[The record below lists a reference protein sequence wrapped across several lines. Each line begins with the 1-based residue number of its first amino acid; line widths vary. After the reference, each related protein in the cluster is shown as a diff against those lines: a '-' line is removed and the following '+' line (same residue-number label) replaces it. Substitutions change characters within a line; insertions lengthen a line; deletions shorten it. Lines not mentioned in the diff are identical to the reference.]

1 MCNNKDFVHLHC
13 HTHFSVQD
21 ALPTPE
27 KLILGAKAQ
36 GFTSIAITDHGKMAG
51 HVEFAD
57 AAHKNDI
64 KPILG
69 CEFYL
74 AQDRFNRNY
83 ITSDGS
89 KGREKLA
96 HLTILAQ
103 NRQGYKNILQLG
115 YEASNPDCFYYSPRI
130 DFDYLTQHSEGL
142 IILSGCLASEL
153 QQALLKGTYEDGLK
167 VAKKYKEV
175 FGERYFIE
183 LQYHGIEDQAHNLPD
198 LIKIA
203 KYLDIRTVAS
213 NDVHYLDAMDWEL
226 HDVLIQM
233 RDLREKE
240 TKSNG
245 KKEAYSSHQ
254 FWLKSYDEMYKI
266 FGSKIPEAIS
276 NTKLIEEMVEDY
288 YQVDL
293 PHMLPEG
300 KVDLTNSSFKSFWS
314 TKLPHHES
322 KEAYLAFQCLA
333 GLKKLGLDKNAEY
346 VKRLKYEIET
356 IWYMG
361 VTDYFLIQK
370 EMVDYMNDKNILYGV
385 RGSGV
390 GSLVNYCL
398 GVSSADPIK
407 FGLMFERFLN
417 PGRGNQYKI
426 DLEDY
431 IPDPEALKLID
442 EQEEKDKLQSICKAF
457 LDKPENKKFESRIWR
472 EIWILENQK
481 MIAHLA
487 CAVNSGY
494 KLKTNPSNFVVFH
507 LAGLIDQIPTGE
519 LIIKKVSS
527 LPDIDTDI
535 DDTKRQDVID
545 WAKKRFGEDN
555 VKAVGAWGTYQA
567 KAAMQGTLKTSEK
580 FKKAYPENLAQMA
593 MKVSGTIPSRP
604 GITIEEAKT
613 ESEEFAYWANRF
625 KKETENAAKLNGT
638 ISNLSVHAAAIVVSK
653 EPIHLIVPVE
663 NSKGTMC
670 TAFDMNKVERTG
682 TVKYDYLGLT
692 TYNQITMAKELIKQ
706 RHGKDID
713 LLKIPLDDANVFKSV
728 FSKGLTGTVF
738 QFGSPGMQKALKEVK
753 ASTMDDLIAVVA
765 LYRPGPMDYIPEY
778 AKGKFN
784 PGAIKY
790 CHPLVEKHLSPT
802 FGIMVYQ
809 EQAMF
814 LAREMANLDWL
825 EVDKLRKGIAKK
837 SGKQFDEACEIFA
850 TKASAMGVPVNVI
863 KEVLQL
869 MSKFGGYAFNKSHA
883 CMYAIVAYWTAY
895 LKTYYPAEW
904 MAACIESYKNKED
917 QFNVCMQECE
927 RLKVS
932 VKKPN
937 VNESALTTS
946 VSADG
951 VIYLP
956 ITSLKGVGES
966 GSSIV
971 DNKPYKNLEDFADR
985 SGCNKSLYVALAAGN
1000 ALDCL
1005 VDDPEVDEEFF
1016 LDYWL
1021 DHAKAK
1027 KKKATSSKKK
1037 TVDINSMSLLEVSKT
1052 ANKQTKKSNDLLN
1065 LLEDLI

>member
-1 MCNNKDFVHLHC
+1 MCSNNKDFTHLHC

-57 AAHKNDI
+57 AAHRHQI

-74 AQDRFNRNY
+74 AKDRYDKNPLAE
-83 ITSDGS
+83 DGTK
-89 KGREKLA
+89 KGREKLS

-115 YEASNPDCFYYSPRI
+115 HEASNPDCYYYFPRI
-130 DFDYLTQHSEGL
+130 DFDYLTKHSEGL
-142 IILSGCLASEL
+142 IVLSGCLASEL
-153 QQALLKGTYEDGLK
+153 QQALLKGTYEDGLR

-175 FGERYFIE
+175 FNDRYFIE
-183 LQYHGIEDQAHNLPD
+183 LQYHGIEEQKHNLPM
-198 LIKIA
+198 LMKIA
-203 KYLDIRTVAS
+203 KELDIRTVAS
-213 NDVHYLDAMDWEL
+213 NDVHYVEPQDWEL

-233 RDLREKE
+233 KDLRNDKG
-240 TKSNG
+240 TKNTG
-245 KKEAYSSHQ
+245 KKEAYGSHQ
-254 FWLKSYDEMYKI
+254 FWLKSYDEMYQI
-266 FGSKIPEAIS
+266 FGGRVPEALS

-300 KVDLTNSSFKSFWS
+300 KIDHDNASFKSFWH

-322 KEAYLAFQCLA
+322 KEAYLAYQCFV
-333 GLKKLGLDKNAEY
+333 GLKKLGLEKDPEY
-346 VKRLKYEIET
+346 IKRLKYEIET

-370 EMVDYMNDKNILYGV
+370 EMVDYMTEKDILFGV

-398 GVSSADPIK
+398 GISSADPIK

-417 PGRGNQYKI
+417 PGRGNQYAI
-426 DLEDY
+426 DLEGFES
-431 IPDPEALKLID
+431 PNEGID
-442 EQEEKDKLQSICKAF
+442 EIEATNWLRLTCKEF
-457 LDKPENKKFESRIWR
+457 LAKPENSQYESRISR
-472 EIWILENQK
+472 ELWILENQK
-481 MIAHLA
+481 MVVALKA
-487 CAVNSGY
+487 AVESNH
-494 KLKTNPSNFVVFH
+494 KLKNNSSNFVLFYVI
-507 LAGLIDQIPTGE
+507 GLTDVIPTGD
-519 LIIKKVSS
+519 LIIKKVSG

-535 DDTKRQDVID
+535 DDSRRQEVIE
-545 WAKKRFGEDN
+545 WAKQRFGEEN
-555 VKAVGAWGTYQA
+555 VKAVGTWGTYKA
-567 KAAMQGTLKTSEK
+567 KAAVQGTLKTSEK
-580 FKKAYPENLAQMA
+580 FKKQFNDNLAQMA
-593 MKVSGTIPSRP
+593 MKVSGTIPNKP
-604 GITIEEAKT
+604 GITIEEAKK
-613 ESEEFAYWANRF
+613 ESEDFAYWANRF
-625 KKETENAAKLNGT
+625 KKEIDNATKLNGT
-638 ISNLSVHAAAIVVSK
+638 ISNLGVHAAAIVVSR
-653 EPIHLIVPVE
+653 EPIHHVVPIE

-670 TAFDMNKVERTG
+670 TAFDMSNVERTG
-682 TVKYDYLGLT
+682 TVKYDYLGLA
-692 TYNQITMAKELIKQ
+692 TYRQISLARKLIKQ
-706 RHGKDID
+706 RHNKDIN
-713 LLKIPLDDANVFKSV
+713 LLQIPLDDPRVFKNV
-728 FSKGLTGTVF
+728 FSKGLTSTVF
-738 QFGSPGMQKALKEVK
+738 QFASPGMQKALKEIK
-753 ASTMDDLIAVVA
+753 ASTMNDLIAVAA
-765 LYRPGPMDYIPEY
+765 LYRPGPMDYIPDY
-778 AKGKFN
+778 AKGKLN

-850 TKASAMGVPVNVI
+850 RKASQRGVSNEVI
-863 KEVLQL
+863 NEVLQL

-895 LKTYYPAEW
+895 LKTYYAAEW
-904 MAACIESYKNKED
+904 MAACIEADKDDTDKLDIYIR
-917 QFNVCMQECE
+917 ECE
-927 RLKVS
+927 RLD
-932 VKKPN
+932 VKIKEPN
-937 VNESALTTS
+937 VNESDLTTT
-946 VSADG
+946 VSEDG
-951 VIYLP
+951 LIYLP
-956 ITSLKGVGES
+956 ITSLKGVGNS

-971 DNKPYKNLEDFADR
+971 ENRPYKSLDDFVDR
-985 SGCNKSLYVALAAGN
+985 SGCNKSLFVALSAGG
-1000 ALDCL
+1000 AMKCL
-1005 VDDPEVDEEFF
+1005 VDDPEADEEYF

-1021 DHAKAK
+1021 EYSKSKSKNK
-1027 KKKATSSKKK
+1027 KPNASIIVNT
-1037 TVDINSMSLLEVSKT
+1037 NSMSLLEIRNLS
-1052 ANKQTKKSNDLLN
+1052 QKSESSGSDLLS
-1065 LLEDLI
+1065 LLDNF

>member
-57 AAHKNDI
+57 AAHRNQI

-74 AQDRFNRNY
+74 AKDRYEKNPLAE
-83 ITSDGS
+83 DGTK
-89 KGREKLA
+89 KGREKLS

-103 NRQGYKNILQLG
+103 NKQGYRNILQLG
-115 YEASNPDCFYYSPRI
+115 HEASNPDCYYYFPRI
-130 DFDYLTQHSEGL
+130 DFDYLAQHNEGL

-153 QQALLKGTYEDGLK
+153 QQALLKGTYEDGLR

-175 FGERYFIE
+175 FNDRYFIE
-183 LQYHGIEDQAHNLPD
+183 LQYHGIEEQKHNLPM
-198 LIKIA
+198 LMKIA
-203 KYLDIRTVAS
+203 KDLDIRTVAS
-213 NDVHYLDAMDWEL
+213 NDVHYVESQDWEL

-233 RDLREKE
+233 KDLRNDKGSKN
-240 TKSNG
+240 TG
-245 KKEAYSSHQ
+245 KKEAYGSHQ
-254 FWLKSYDEMYKI
+254 FWLKSYDEMNKI
-266 FGSKIPEAIS
+266 FGGRVPESLS

-300 KVDLTNSSFKSFWS
+300 KIDNNNLVFKNFWE

-322 KEAYLAFQCLA
+322 KEAYLAYQCFV
-333 GLKKLGLDKNAEY
+333 GLKRLGLEKNQEY

-370 EMVDYMNDKNILYGV
+370 EMVDYMTEKDILFGV

-398 GVSSADPIK
+398 GISSADPIK

-417 PGRGNQYKI
+417 PGRGNQYAI
-426 DLEDY
+426 DLEGY
-431 IPDPEALKLID
+431 EVSNSTID
-442 EQEEKDKLQSICKAF
+442 EAEAINWLRSTCKEF
-457 LDKPENKKFESRIWR
+457 LSKPENTKYESRIAR
-472 EIWILENQK
+472 ELWVLENQK
-481 MIAHLA
+481 MAITLNE
-487 CAVNSGY
+487 AVNANH
-494 KLKTNPSNFVVFH
+494 KLKQNSSNFVLFY
-507 LAGLIDQIPTGE
+507 AIGLIDVAPAGD
-519 LIIKKVSS
+519 LIIKKVSG

-535 DDTKRQDVID
+535 DDSKRQEVIE
-545 WAKKRFGEDN
+545 WAKLRFGEEN
-555 VKAVGAWGTYQA
+555 VKAVGTWGTYKA
-567 KAAMQGTLKTSEK
+567 KAAVQGTLKTSEK
-580 FKKAYPENLAQMA
+580 FKKQFGDNLAQMA
-593 MKVSGTIPSRP
+593 MKVSGTIPNKP
-604 GITIEEAKT
+604 GITIEEAKK
-613 ESEEFAYWANRF
+613 ESEDFAYWANRF
-625 KKETENAAKLNGT
+625 KKEIDNATKLNGT
-638 ISNLSVHAAAIVVSK
+638 ISNLGVHAAAIVVSK
-653 EPIHLIVPVE
+653 EPIHHVVPIE
-663 NSKGTMC
+663 NSKGTLC
-670 TAFDMNKVERTG
+670 TAFDMSNVERTG
-682 TVKYDYLGLT
+682 AVKYDYLGLA
-692 TYNQITMAKELIKQ
+692 TYRQISLARKLIKQ
-706 RHGKDID
+706 RHNQDID
-713 LLKIPLDDANVFKSV
+713 LLKIPLDDSHVFKSV
-728 FSKGLTGTVF
+728 FSKGLTSTVF
-738 QFGSPGMQKALKEVK
+738 QFASPGMQKALKEIK
-753 ASTMDDLIAVVA
+753 ASTMNDLIAVAA
-765 LYRPGPMDYIPEY
+765 LYRPGPMDYIPDY

-784 PGAIKY
+784 PGVIKY

-825 EVDKLRKGIAKK
+825 EVDKLRKGISKK
-837 SGKQFDEACEIFA
+837 SGKQFDEACENFA
-850 TKASAMGVPVNVI
+850 RKASERGISNEVI

-904 MAACIESYKNKED
+904 MAACIEADKDDTDKLDIYIR
-917 QFNVCMQECE
+917 ECE
-927 RLKVS
+927 RLGVRIKE
-932 VKKPN
+932 PN
-937 VNESALTTS
+937 VSESDLTTT
-946 VSADG
+946 VSEDG
-951 VIYLP
+951 LIYLP
-956 ITSLKGVGES
+956 ITSLKGVGLS
-966 GSSIV
+966 GNSIV
-971 DNKPYKNLEDFADR
+971 ENKPYTSLDDFSER
-985 SGCNKSLYVALAAGN
+985 SGCNKSLFVALAAGG
-1000 ALDCL
+1000 ALKCL

-1021 DHAKAK
+1021 EYSKSK
-1027 KKKATSSKKK
+1027 SKSKKQSAAIVVN
-1037 TVDINSMSLLEVSKT
+1037 TNSMSLLEIRNLSKKT
-1052 ANKQTKKSNDLLN
+1052 ESSGSDLLS
-1065 LLEDLI
+1065 LLDNF

>member
-1 MCNNKDFVHLHC
+1 MCSNNKDFTHLHC

-57 AAHKNDI
+57 AAHRHQI

-74 AQDRFNRNY
+74 AKDRYDKNPLAE
-83 ITSDGS
+83 DGTK
-89 KGREKLA
+89 KGREKLS

-115 YEASNPDCFYYSPRI
+115 HEASNPDCYYYFPRI
-130 DFDYLTQHSEGL
+130 DFDYLTKHSEGL
-142 IILSGCLASEL
+142 IVLSGCLASEL
-153 QQALLKGTYEDGLK
+153 QQALLKGTYEDGLR

-175 FGERYFIE
+175 FNDRYFIE
-183 LQYHGIEDQAHNLPD
+183 LQYHGIEEQKHNLPM
-198 LIKIA
+198 LMKIA
-203 KYLDIRTVAS
+203 KELDIRTVAS
-213 NDVHYLDAMDWEL
+213 NDVHYVEPQDWEL

-233 RDLREKE
+233 KDLRNDKG
-240 TKSNG
+240 TKNTG
-245 KKEAYSSHQ
+245 KKEAYGSHQ
-254 FWLKSYDEMYKI
+254 FWLKSYDEMYQI
-266 FGSKIPEAIS
+266 FGGRVPEALS

-300 KVDLTNSSFKSFWS
+300 KIDHDNASFKSFWQ

-322 KEAYLAFQCLA
+322 KEAYLAYQCFV
-333 GLKKLGLDKNAEY
+333 GLKKLGLEKDPEY
-346 VKRLKYEIET
+346 IKRLKYEIET

-370 EMVDYMNDKNILYGV
+370 EMVDYMTEKDILFGV

-398 GVSSADPIK
+398 GISSADPIK

-417 PGRGNQYKI
+417 PGRGNQYAI
-426 DLEDY
+426 DLEGFES
-431 IPDPEALKLID
+431 PNEGID
-442 EQEEKDKLQSICKAF
+442 EIEATNWLRLTCKEF
-457 LDKPENKKFESRIWR
+457 LAKPENSQYESRISR
-472 EIWILENQK
+472 ELWILENQK
-481 MIAHLA
+481 MVVALKA
-487 CAVNSGY
+487 AVESNH
-494 KLKTNPSNFVVFH
+494 KLKNNSSNFVLFYVIG
-507 LAGLIDQIPTGE
+507 LTDVIPAGD
-519 LIIKKVSS
+519 LIIKKVSG

-535 DDTKRQDVID
+535 DDSKRQEVIE
-545 WAKKRFGEDN
+545 WAKQRFGEEN
-555 VKAVGAWGTYQA
+555 VKAVGTWGTYKA
-567 KAAMQGTLKTSEK
+567 KAAVQGTLKTSEK
-580 FKKAYPENLAQMA
+580 FKKQFNDNLAQMA
-593 MKVSGTIPSRP
+593 MKVSGTIPNKP
-604 GITIEEAKT
+604 GITIEEAKK
-613 ESEEFAYWANRF
+613 ESEDFAYWANRF
-625 KKETENAAKLNGT
+625 KKEIDNATKLNGT
-638 ISNLSVHAAAIVVSK
+638 ISNLGVHAAAIVVSR
-653 EPIHLIVPVE
+653 EPIHHVVPIE

-670 TAFDMNKVERTG
+670 TAFDMSNVERTG
-682 TVKYDYLGLT
+682 TVKYDYLGLA
-692 TYNQITMAKELIKQ
+692 TYRQISLARKLIKQ
-706 RHGKDID
+706 RHNKDIN
-713 LLKIPLDDANVFKSV
+713 LLQIPLDDPRVFKNV
-728 FSKGLTGTVF
+728 FSKGLTSTVF
-738 QFGSPGMQKALKEVK
+738 QFASPGMQKALKEIK
-753 ASTMDDLIAVVA
+753 ASTMNDLIAVAA
-765 LYRPGPMDYIPEY
+765 LYRPGPMDYIPDY
-778 AKGKFN
+778 AKGKLN

-850 TKASAMGVPVNVI
+850 RKASQRGVSNEVI
-863 KEVLQL
+863 NEVLQL

-895 LKTYYPAEW
+895 LKTYYAAEW
-904 MAACIESYKNKED
+904 MAACIEADKDDTDKLDIYIR
-917 QFNVCMQECE
+917 ECE
-927 RLKVS
+927 RLD
-932 VKKPN
+932 VKIKEPN
-937 VNESALTTS
+937 VNESDLTTT
-946 VSADG
+946 VSEDG
-951 VIYLP
+951 LIYLP
-956 ITSLKGVGES
+956 ITSLKGVGNS

-971 DNKPYKNLEDFADR
+971 ENRPYKSLDDFVDR
-985 SGCNKSLYVALAAGN
+985 SGCNKSLFVALSAGG
-1000 ALDCL
+1000 AMKCL
-1005 VDDPEVDEEFF
+1005 VDDPEADEEYF

-1021 DHAKAK
+1021 EYSKSKSKNK
-1027 KKKATSSKKK
+1027 KPNASIIVNT
-1037 TVDINSMSLLEVSKT
+1037 NSMSLLEIRNLS
-1052 ANKQTKKSNDLLN
+1052 QKSESSGSDLLS
-1065 LLEDLI
+1065 LLDNF